1 MTDMNSMSNS
11 MSNSSTTNTIND
23 SDVLCGRGGATNNH
37 VGNKMF
43 RSMVSEHQR
52 EYLSAKKKDKALIS
66 QRIVRLVR
74 EQGGRFLRRTNDGL
88 WTDVGNKKATEK
100 TSQAL
105 REGLD
110 VRSFAAAG
118 NGKSQRRNSDSS
130 STSSAQETPPQKRR
144 RTTAAAAAVATSTST
159 ADKRLSNQ
167 SPAGIS
173 LSPELHSMPDL
184 AEEIPRMMPDFVF
197 HDVQSLAAT
206 DIENVVEI

>member
-1 MTDMNSMSNS
+1 MTDMNSTSNC
-11 MSNSSTTNTIND
+11 STTNMIND
-23 SDVLCGRGGATNNH
+23 NDVLCGRGGATNNH
-37 VGNKMF
+37 AGNKMF

-88 WTDVGNKKATEK
+88 WTEVGNKKATEK

-110 VRSFAAAG
+110 VRSFAATG
-118 NGKSQRRNSDSS
+118 IGKAQRRSSESS

-144 RTTAAAAAVATSTST
+144 RTAVVAAATST
-159 ADKRLSNQ
+159 ADKKLINQ
-167 SPAGIS
+167 SPAGVS
-173 LSPELHSMPDL
+173 SVSGELLSMPDL

-197 HDVQSLAAT
+197 HDLQPLAPT
-206 DIENVVEI
+206 DVENVVEI